1 MIEILNTFYT
11 FNPYISALIIFI
23 AGFGSLLLVGIKT
36 STVKTIIFKNPAILI
51 GDVLLLPF
59 IGFLITSTS
68 QRVPDT
74 FYSNQEPL
82 LHFTI
87 AVIALLLTML
97 SAWKFKLINVWWLP
111 HGIFY
116 WCMSYIIL
124 NFFLTQGILFVT
136 NTYDILLS
144 LALFLVVVFL
154 FFHFYLGWKFPKRFP
169 NP

>member
-11 FNPYISALIIFI
+11 FNPYVSALLIFLF
-23 AGFGSLLLVGIKT
+23 GFGSLLLVGVKT
-36 STVKTIIFKNPAILI
+36 HTVKTVIFTNPAILI
-51 GDVLLLPF
+51 GDIFLLPF
-59 IGFLITSTS
+59 IGFIITSFT
-68 QRVPDT
+68 QKTPTT

-82 LHFTI
+82 LHFTV
-87 AVIALLLTML
+87 AVVALLLTIVA
-97 SAWKFKLINVWWLP
+97 AWKFKLINPWWLP

-116 WCMSYIIL
+116 WFMSYIIL

-144 LALFLVVVFL
+144 VSLLLVIVFL
-154 FFHFYLGWKFPKRFP
+154 FFHFYLGKKFPKTFP